1 MKKHQKLL
9 LNSIALKNILL
20 VGCGLAV
27 FLLMIFN
34 IKENFVANQAVGN
47 PPVNVA
53 TQPANV
59 AVNINQDANFTV
71 NFNINGQKVTAVE
84 LFFTY
89 DPTYV
94 EYFKEYSVG
103 SGFSEIK
110 DPGKENYFDVP
121 LIEEVTSPSTT
132 SKQVKLVLVSKFND
146 PANPSWTTNV
156 TGSLKFRA
164 KQQGTTSVVLNKT
177 LSTFAGLTST
187 GEATY
192 FDPPA
197 TEVQAMITI
206 TGTTTITP
214 TIPGATI
221 TITPPVTA
229 TISPTSPTTPT
240 PMLTT
245 TTTVTPTIP
254 PTTGTPTVTPIGTTI
269 TPTRTPTPGGQ
280 TCKDDDD
287 DDDDNDDDGDDDD
300 HDDDDDNDGK
310 KDDDDDDDDGNG
322 IRDNEEDNNT
332 TAKAFS
338 KKSRKK
344 TYDIV
349 LLPEGYTSQTEFQDD
364 INNVIKEFKSM
375 KLGKKVNKKVNFI
388 SYRVLSKSNE
398 IKQCDPVNGKKQAC
412 WNRARAKESM
422 RDCKADA
429 YMILVNMPK
438 VEENPTR
445 VKEILEYYGYNTSST
460 RGLGSGEGL
469 ILRYDIKAIKK
480 ALSKALTGK
489 FEDEGARKW
498 QTVLVNFGD

>member
-1 MKKHQKLL
+1 MKKNHRLL
-9 LNSIALKNILL
+9 LNSVTLKNILL

-89 DPTYV
+89 DPAYL
-94 EYFKEYSVG
+94 EYFKEYSAG

-121 LIEEVTSPSTT
+121 LIEEVTSPTTT
-132 SKQVKLVLVSKFND
+132 SKQIKLVLVSKFND
-146 PANPSWTTNV
+146 PANPGWTTNV

-164 KQQGTTSVVLNKT
+164 KQQGTTAVVLNKT
-177 LSTFAGLTST
+177 LSTFAGLTTT

-214 TIPGATI
+214 SIPAVTI
-221 TITPPVTA
+221 TITPA
-229 TISPTSPTTPT
+229 TTTTPT
-240 PMLTT
+240 SIPTITLSP
-245 TTTVTPTIP
+245 TVTPTITP
-254 PTTGTPTVTPIGTTI
+254 TIPQTTGTPTVTPINATI
-269 TPTRTPTPGGQ
+269 SPTRTPTPGGQ

-287 DDDDNDDDGDDDD
+287 DDDDNDDDGKKDDD
-300 HDDDDDNDGK
+300 DDDDDNDGK
-310 KDDDDDDDDGNG
+310 KDDDDDDNDGNG
-322 IRDNEEDNNT
+322 IRDNEENNNA

-338 KKSRKK
+338 KKNRKK

-349 LLPEGYTSQTEFQDD
+349 LLPEGYTSQTEFQAD
-364 INNVIKEFKSM
+364 INEVIKEFKSM

-429 YMILVNMPK
+429 YMILVNMPT

-469 ILRYDIKAIKK
+469 ILRYDIKAVKK
-480 ALSKALTGK
+480 AISKALTGEYK
-489 FEDEGARKW
+489 DRAARKW
-498 QTVLVNFGD
+498 QTVLVNFDD